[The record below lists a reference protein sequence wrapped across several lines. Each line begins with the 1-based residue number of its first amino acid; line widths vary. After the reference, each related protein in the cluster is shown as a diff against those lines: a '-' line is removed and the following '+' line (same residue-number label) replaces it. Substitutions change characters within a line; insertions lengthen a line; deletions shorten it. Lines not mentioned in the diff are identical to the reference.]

1 MITCSQLKGCAA
13 TTQCGAALI
22 VTLLMLIAV
31 LMLGMS
37 AAQLALQ
44 TEKASRNDR
53 DRWIAFE
60 AAEAALTDAELDIE
74 KSPDAKRSRS
84 AMFSKDSARG
94 FPGDGE
100 DTCGAGETN
109 VALGLC
115 AYWPPGKTPAWLSVD
130 FDNVSPESTQSVPF
144 GRFTGRRFQVGVGN
158 LPSRLPRYIIELMA
172 YNRQGESA
180 ERRSY
185 FYRITAVGFGPR
197 SVTQVMLQTIYRKE
211 S

>member
-1 MITCSQLKGCAA
+1 MMPCSNPNDCVAR
-13 TTQCGAALI
+13 TQCGAALI
-22 VTLLMLIAV
+22 VTLLMLVAV

-53 DRWIAFE
+53 DRSIAFE
-60 AAEAALTDAELDIE
+60 AAEAALADAELDIE

-84 AMFSKDSARG
+84 AMFSKDSTRN

-100 DTCGAGETN
+100 DICGTGESN
-109 VALGLC
+109 AALGLC
-115 AYWPPGKTPAWLSVD
+115 AYRPPGKAPAWLSVD
-130 FDNVSPESTQSVPF
+130 FDDVSPESTQSVPL

-158 LPSRLPRYIIELMA
+158 LPGRLPRYIIELMA